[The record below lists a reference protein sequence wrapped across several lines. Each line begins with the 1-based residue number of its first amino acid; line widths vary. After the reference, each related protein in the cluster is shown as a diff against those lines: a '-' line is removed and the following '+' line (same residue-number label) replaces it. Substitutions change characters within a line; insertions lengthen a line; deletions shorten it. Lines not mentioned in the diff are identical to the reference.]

1 MASKIV
7 ANLTPSLFA
16 IATIGMDSL
25 GLPWVDIE
33 IVMVA

>member
-7 ANLTPSLFA
+7 ANLTPSSFA
-16 IATIGMDSL
+16 IATIDMDSL

-33 IVMVA
+33 IAMVA